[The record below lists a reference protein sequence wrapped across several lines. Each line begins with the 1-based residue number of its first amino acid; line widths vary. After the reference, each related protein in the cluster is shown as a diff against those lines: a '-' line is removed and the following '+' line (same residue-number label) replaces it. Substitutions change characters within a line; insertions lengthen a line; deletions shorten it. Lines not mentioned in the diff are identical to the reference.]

1 MLKFFINE
9 RKESC
14 EGRESTMKKTF
25 YFPKTPFRYLS
36 DHDYQNWFI
45 LQHLDAFISNYLTTN
60 SLAYFA
66 RIKNAFTD
74 KWFSFSVR
82 YKNNMECYFRS
93 LQR

>member
-1 MLKFFINE
+1 MFFINE

-45 LQHLDAFISNYLTTN
+45 LQHLDAFISI
-60 SLAYFA
+60 F
-66 RIKNAFTD
+66 
-74 KWFSFSVR
+74 
-82 YKNNMECYFRS
+82 
-93 LQR
+93 